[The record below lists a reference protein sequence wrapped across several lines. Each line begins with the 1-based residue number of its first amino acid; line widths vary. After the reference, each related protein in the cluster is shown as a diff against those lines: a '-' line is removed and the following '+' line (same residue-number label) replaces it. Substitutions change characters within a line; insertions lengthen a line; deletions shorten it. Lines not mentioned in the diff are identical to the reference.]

1 MSKNAQGNKITG
13 KQATKDAYIKLFEF
27 LMFDQNYRTLSPN
40 AKILY
45 SFLRNKINYFTNI
58 TTATEL
64 AIEEAAANGETLK
77 GTKSYR
83 DSDGYIY
90 CIADN
95 TELEYLLNVAESTL
109 TRIKTELHVAG
120 LLLEVPIKNK
130 ANRLY
135 PLEPSLDDLQEK
147 WQYIQEINEL
157 REKKKIAA
165 AERAQKHAEKKRK
178 AAAEKKAKKLAE
190 KQQKLAEKQQKNSN
204 KQNESYSNKQN
215 ESYGNKQNESKLELN
230 LSELEPSFS
239 HLEPKYLSI
248 INRLNNTD
256 LHDTTKIVIQ
266 RNIDR
271 LTDNKLDIVVDLF
284 ELYKTELSTVAFN
297 AVIARVLKAEIK
309 TSFRGLLEKSIK
321 TEINT
326 KSSESNNN
334 PVRSEIVPKWLK
346 EETAE
351 KEKEESAFS
360 QELKEVKNWDSL
372 SDNYK
377 EAISPA
383 ILKAINTGRS
393 DQQISA
399 VFGIVIQDIAK
410 LRKNEEDKKRLEEI
424 KKEYRRD

>member
-1 MSKNAQGNKITG
+1 MSKNAQGNKISG

-178 AAAEKKAKKLAE
+178 AAAEKKA
-190 KQQKLAEKQQKNSN
+190 QKLADKQKKISN

-215 ESYGNKQNESKLELN
+215 ESYGNKQNESKKELN
-230 LSELEPSFS
+230 LSELELSPS

-248 INRLNNTD
+248 VNRLNNTD

-271 LTDNKLDIVVDLF
+271 LTDNKLDIIVDLF
-284 ELYKTELSTVAFN
+284 ELYKSELSTVAFN

-326 KSSESNNN
+326 KSPESNNN

-346 EETAE
+346 EEEAAEEE
-351 KEKEESAFS
+351 KEKSAFS
-360 QELKEVKNWDSL
+360 KELKELKDWDSL

>member
-1 MSKNAQGNKITG
+1 MSKNAQGNKISG

-64 AIEEAAANGETLK
+64 ALEEAAANGETLK

-109 TRIKTELHVAG
+109 TRIKAELHVAG
-120 LLLEVPIKNK
+120 LLLEVPTKNK

-178 AAAEKKAKKLAE
+178 AAAEKKA
-190 KQQKLAEKQQKNSN
+190 QKLADKQKKSSN

-215 ESYGNKQNESKLELN
+215 ESYGNKQNESKKELN
-230 LSELEPSFS
+230 LSELEPSPS

-271 LTDNKLDIVVDLF
+271 LTDNKLDIIVDLF

-297 AVIARVLKAEIK
+297 AVINRVLKSK
-309 TSFRGLLEKSIK
+309 VTKSFQGLLETSIK
-321 TEINT
+321 KEIAT
-326 KSSESNNN
+326 KIPEAEHNAI
-334 PVRSEIVPKWLK
+334 RKEKLPKWMNEDEDQETVATDKMDESKLEQFK
-346 EETAE
+346 KQVLETAE
-351 KEKEESAFS
+351 SINIIVDVSNITLENYNVSGTYLDMGFDWKDISTIFS
-360 QELKEVKNWDSL
+360 S
-372 SDNYK
+372 
-377 EAISPA
+377 
-383 ILKAINTGRS
+383 
-393 DQQISA
+393 
-399 VFGIVIQDIAK
+399 
-410 LRKNEEDKKRLEEI
+410 RK
-424 KKEYRRD
+424 

>member
-1 MSKNAQGNKITG
+1 MSKNAQGNKISG

-64 AIEEAAANGETLK
+64 ALEEAAANGETLK

-109 TRIKTELHVAG
+109 TRIKAELHVAG
-120 LLLEVPIKNK
+120 LLLEVPTKNK

-178 AAAEKKAKKLAE
+178 AAAEKKA
-190 KQQKLAEKQQKNSN
+190 QKLADKQKKSSN

-215 ESYGNKQNESKLELN
+215 ESYGNKQNESKKELN
-230 LSELEPSFS
+230 LSELEPSPS

-271 LTDNKLDIVVDLF
+271 LTDNKLDIIVDLF

-297 AVIARVLKAEIK
+297 AVINRVLKSK
-309 TSFRGLLEKSIK
+309 VTKSFQGLLETSIK
-321 TEINT
+321 KEIAT
-326 KSSESNNN
+326 KIPEAENNAI
-334 PVRSEIVPKWLK
+334 RKEKLPKWMNEDEDQETVATDKMDESKLEQFK
-346 EETAE
+346 KQVLETAE
-351 KEKEESAFS
+351 SINIIVDVSNITLENYNVSGTYLDMGFDWKDISTIFS
-360 QELKEVKNWDSL
+360 S
-372 SDNYK
+372 
-377 EAISPA
+377 
-383 ILKAINTGRS
+383 
-393 DQQISA
+393 
-399 VFGIVIQDIAK
+399 
-410 LRKNEEDKKRLEEI
+410 RK
-424 KKEYRRD
+424 

>member
-1 MSKNAQGNKITG
+1 MSKNAQGNKISG

-58 TTATEL
+58 TAATEL

-178 AAAEKKAKKLAE
+178 AAAEKKARKLAE
-190 KQQKLAEKQQKNSN
+190 KKQKNSN

-230 LSELEPSFS
+230 LSELKPSVS

-256 LHDTTKIVIQ
+256 LHDTTKTVIQ

-271 LTDNKLDIVVDLF
+271 LTDNKLDTIVDLF
-284 ELYKTELSTVAFN
+284 ELYKTEISEVAFN
-297 AVIARVLKAEIK
+297 AVIVRVLKSKIK
-309 TSFRGLLEKSIK
+309 TSFHGFLEKSIK
-321 TEINT
+321 TEISTQSPEKTNDST
-326 KSSESNNN
+326 
-334 PVRSEIVPKWLK
+334 RSEMVPEWLEDEKTKNNTAADELSGKENTLDIDQLK
-346 EETAE
+346 EFLLSEAAHVQKEINISILTEENHNQMGTYE
-351 KEKEESAFS
+351 KMGFDR
-360 QELKEVKNWDSL
+360 QEAMD
-372 SDNYK
+372 
-377 EAISPA
+377 
-383 ILKAINTGRS
+383 ILIKF
-393 DQQISA
+393 QQMNI
-399 VFGIVIQDIAK
+399 
-410 LRKNEEDKKRLEEI
+410 
-424 KKEYRRD
+424 

>member
-1 MSKNAQGNKITG
+1 MTKNTQGTKISG

-45 SFLRNKINYFTNI
+45 SFLRNKINYFTTI
-58 TTATEL
+58 TKASEL
-64 AIEEAAANGETLK
+64 AMEEAAANGETLK

-83 DSDGYIY
+83 DSEGYIY

-109 TRIKTELHVAG
+109 TRIKTELHIAG
-120 LLLEVPIKNK
+120 LLLEVPTKNK

-178 AAAEKKAKKLAE
+178 AAAEKKA
-190 KQQKLAEKQQKNSN
+190 QKLADKQNKISN

-248 INRLNNTD
+248 INKLNTTD

-266 RNIDR
+266 KNIDR
-271 LTDNKLDIVVDLF
+271 VTEDKLTSIVSLF
-284 ELYKTELSTVAFN
+284 ELYKTAISEVAFN
-297 AVIARVLKAEIK
+297 AVITRVLKADIK
-309 TSFRGLLEKSIK
+309 KSFRGFLEKSIK
-321 TEINT
+321 TEIST
-326 KSSESNNN
+326 SSPEATNENA
-334 PVRSEIVPKWLK
+334 RSEMVPDWLPEEKAK
-346 EETAE
+346 EETAAASVDQKHE
-351 KEKEESAFS
+351 IGPKDIGRLKDFLLNEAADLHKEINVSILTLENYNKLGTFTEMGFEPKESMNI
-360 QELKEVKNWDSL
+360 LVKF
-372 SDNYK
+372 
-377 EAISPA
+377 
-383 ILKAINTGRS
+383 
-393 DQQISA
+393 QQMN
-399 VFGIVIQDIAK
+399 K
-410 LRKNEEDKKRLEEI
+410 
-424 KKEYRRD
+424 

>member
-1 MSKNAQGNKITG
+1 MSKNAQGNKISG

-64 AIEEAAANGETLK
+64 ALEEAAANGETLK

-109 TRIKTELHVAG
+109 TRIKAELHVAG
-120 LLLEVPIKNK
+120 LLLEVPTKNK

-178 AAAEKKAKKLAE
+178 AAAEKKA
-190 KQQKLAEKQQKNSN
+190 QKLADKQKKISN

-215 ESYGNKQNESKLELN
+215 ESYGNKQNESKKELN
-230 LSELEPSFS
+230 LSELEPSPS

-271 LTDNKLDIVVDLF
+271 LTDNKLDIIVDLF

-297 AVIARVLKAEIK
+297 AVINRVLKSK
-309 TSFRGLLEKSIK
+309 VTKSFQGLLETSIK
-321 TEINT
+321 KEIAT
-326 KSSESNNN
+326 KIPEAENNAI
-334 PVRSEIVPKWLK
+334 RKEKLPKWMNEDEDQETVATDKMDESKLEQFK
-346 EETAE
+346 KQVLETAE
-351 KEKEESAFS
+351 SINIIVDVSNITLENYNVSGTYLDMGFDWKDISTIFS
-360 QELKEVKNWDSL
+360 S
-372 SDNYK
+372 
-377 EAISPA
+377 
-383 ILKAINTGRS
+383 
-393 DQQISA
+393 
-399 VFGIVIQDIAK
+399 
-410 LRKNEEDKKRLEEI
+410 RK
-424 KKEYRRD
+424 

>member
-1 MSKNAQGNKITG
+1 MSKNAQGNKISG

-178 AAAEKKAKKLAE
+178 AAAEKKA
-190 KQQKLAEKQQKNSN
+190 QKLAEKKQKISN

-215 ESYGNKQNESKLELN
+215 ESYSNKQNESKKELN
-230 LSELEPSFS
+230 LSELELSSS

-248 INRLNNTD
+248 INRLNTTD

-271 LTDNKLDIVVDLF
+271 MTDNKLDIIVDLF
-284 ELYKTELSTVAFN
+284 ELYKTELSTVEFN
-297 AVIARVLKAEIK
+297 AVIARVLKAQIK

-346 EETAE
+346 EEEAE
-351 KEKEESAFS
+351 EEKEESAFS
-360 QELKEVKNWDSL
+360 KELKKVKDWNSL

-377 EAISPA
+377 EAILPA

-399 VFGIVIQDIAK
+399 VFGIVINDIAK

-424 KKEYRRD
+424 KKEYRRN

>member
-1 MSKNAQGNKITG
+1 MSKNAQGNKISG

-64 AIEEAAANGETLK
+64 AIEEAAVNGETLK

-157 REKKKIAA
+157 REKKKTAA

-178 AAAEKKAKKLAE
+178 AVAEKKA
-190 KQQKLAEKQQKNSN
+190 QKLADKQKKNSN

-230 LSELEPSFS
+230 LSKLEPNISN
-239 HLEPKYLSI
+239 LEPKYLSI

-256 LHDTTKIVIQ
+256 LHDTTKTVIQ
-266 RNIDR
+266 KNIDR
-271 LTDNKLDIVVDLF
+271 LTDNKLDTIVDLF
-284 ELYKTELSTVAFN
+284 ELYKDELPEVAFN
-297 AVIARVLKAEIK
+297 AVIVRVLKSTIK
-309 TSFRGLLEKSIK
+309 TSFRGFLEKSIK
-321 TEINT
+321 TEIAT
-326 KSSESNNN
+326 KLPEGTNDDTRLEMVPEWLPVEKAKQESAAS
-334 PVRSEIVPKWLK
+334 VDEKREVEQKDIDQLK
-346 EETAE
+346 EYLLQEAKHLQKEINIAELTLENFNTLGVYTKMGFTLQETT
-351 KEKEESAFS
+351 KI
-360 QELKEVKNWDSL
+360 LKE
-372 SDNYK
+372 
-377 EAISPA
+377 SPLMN
-383 ILKAINTGRS
+383 I
-393 DQQISA
+393 
-399 VFGIVIQDIAK
+399 
-410 LRKNEEDKKRLEEI
+410 
-424 KKEYRRD
+424 

>member
-1 MSKNAQGNKITG
+1 MSKNAQGNKISG

-64 AIEEAAANGETLK
+64 ALEEAAANGETLK

-109 TRIKTELHVAG
+109 TRIKAELHVAG
-120 LLLEVPIKNK
+120 LLLEVPTKNK

-178 AAAEKKAKKLAE
+178 AAAEKKA
-190 KQQKLAEKQQKNSN
+190 QKLADKQKKSSN

-215 ESYGNKQNESKLELN
+215 ESYGNKQNESKKELN
-230 LSELEPSFS
+230 LSELEPSPS

-271 LTDNKLDIVVDLF
+271 LTDNKLDIIVDLF

-321 TEINT
+321 TEINA
-326 KSSESNNN
+326 KSPESNNDAI
-334 PVRSEIVPKWLK
+334 RSEMVPEWVGEDDAAQESAASVSEKREVSQNDIEQLK
-346 EETAE
+346 EFLLQEARLLD
-351 KEKEESAFS
+351 KEINVS
-360 QELKEVKNWDSL
+360 ELTLNNFNTLGVYTQMGFTLNEAAKIIRKSPLMNPKNL
-372 SDNYK
+372 
-377 EAISPA
+377 
-383 ILKAINTGRS
+383 
-393 DQQISA
+393 
-399 VFGIVIQDIAK
+399 
-410 LRKNEEDKKRLEEI
+410 
-424 KKEYRRD
+424 

>member
-1 MSKNAQGNKITG
+1 MSKNAQGNKISG

-109 TRIKTELHVAG
+109 TRIKTELHIAG
-120 LLLEVPIKNK
+120 LLLEVPTKNK

-157 REKKKIAA
+157 REKKQQAA

-178 AAAEKKAKKLAE
+178 LAAEKKA
-190 KQQKLAEKQQKNSN
+190 QKLAEKQNKISN
-204 KQNESYSNKQN
+204 KQNESYGNKQN

-230 LSELEPSFS
+230 LSELKPSSS

-248 INRLNNTD
+248 INRLNTTD
-256 LHDTTKIVIQ
+256 LHDTTKTVIQ
-266 RNIDR
+266 KNIDR
-271 LTDNKLDIVVDLF
+271 LTDNKLDIIVDLF
-284 ELYKTELSTVAFN
+284 ELYKTEISEVAFN
-297 AVIARVLKAEIK
+297 AVIVRVLKATIK
-309 TSFRGLLEKSIK
+309 TSFRGFLEKSIK
-321 TEINT
+321 TEIAT
-326 KSSESNNN
+326 KLTEGTNDDTHSEM
-334 PVRSEIVPKWLK
+334 VPGWL
-346 EETAE
+346 EEQKAEEKSAASTLTPAE
-351 KEKEESAFS
+351 KTIDIDKLIEFLLNEAMHLQKEIDLSALTVENHNQMGTYEKMGF
-360 QELKEVKNWDSL
+360 DR
-372 SDNYK
+372 K
-377 EAISPA
+377 EAMDVLMKFQKMNI
-383 ILKAINTGRS
+383 
-393 DQQISA
+393 
-399 VFGIVIQDIAK
+399 
-410 LRKNEEDKKRLEEI
+410 
-424 KKEYRRD
+424 